1 MDHPNQLSLSPQLF
15 SYKTKFYNKTFLH
28 LGASAEFFDF
38 IIDMVRGSVIIYQ
51 HALAFLKIYLNY
63 SLTVKE
69 RLLRN
74 IVY

>member
-38 IIDMVRGSVIIYQ
+38 IIDMVRGSVII
-51 HALAFLKIYLNY
+51 LPTCPTTFENLFELVSN
-63 SLTVKE
+63 S
-69 RLLRN
+69 
-74 IVY
+74 